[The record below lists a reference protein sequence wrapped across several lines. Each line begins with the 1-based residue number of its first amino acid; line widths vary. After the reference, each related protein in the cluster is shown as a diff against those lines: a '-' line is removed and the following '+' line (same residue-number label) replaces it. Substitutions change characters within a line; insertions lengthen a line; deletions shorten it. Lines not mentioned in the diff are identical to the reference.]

1 MKANWHNRM
10 KNCLLVLLF
19 LVLGMIPY
27 AKAGSE
33 ELQTRG
39 KGFEYAGVINA
50 KSQTDGMITME
61 SQAGPIDFYLRE
73 DRRRD
78 CNSWQD
84 LSVGDKI
91 VVSYTEKK
99 RPLEATC
106 VKKIVRPDSSPAVS
120 IGGSVTIGGGV
131 IVK

>member
-1 MKANWHNRM
+1 M
-10 KNCLLVLLF
+10 KNCLLVIALLL

-27 AKAGSE
+27 AGAGSE
-33 ELQTRG
+33 ELQTRT
-39 KGFEYAGVINA
+39 KGFEYTGAIKA

-61 SQAGPIDFYLRE
+61 SQGGPIDFYLR
-73 DRRRD
+73 DDGKRD
-78 CNSWQD
+78 CSSWQD

-99 RPLEATC
+99 NPLEVTC
-106 VKKIVRPDSSPAVS
+106 VRKIVPPNSSPSLS

-131 IVK
+131 IMK

>member
-1 MKANWHNRM
+1 M
-10 KNCLLVLLF
+10 KNCLLVLLVI
-19 LVLGMIPY
+19 VLGMIPY
-27 AKAGSE
+27 AGAGSE
-33 ELQTRG
+33 ELQTRV
-39 KGFEYAGVINA
+39 KAFEHAGVINA

-61 SQAGPIDFYLRE
+61 SQTGPIAFYLR
-73 DRRRD
+73 DDGRRD
-78 CNSWQD
+78 CSSWQD

-99 RPLEATC
+99 SPLEATC

-120 IGGSVTIGGGV
+120 IGGSVTVGGGV